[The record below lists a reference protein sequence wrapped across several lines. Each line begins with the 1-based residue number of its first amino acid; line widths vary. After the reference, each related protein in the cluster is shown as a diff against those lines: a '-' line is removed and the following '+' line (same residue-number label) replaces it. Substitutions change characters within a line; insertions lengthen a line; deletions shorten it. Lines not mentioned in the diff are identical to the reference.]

1 MGKIYRVKPLF
12 DKTLYNEARQYNERF
27 SILRLIVKY
36 MEKNLDVMKPRY
48 SEHMLP
54 VPWPF
59 VISRFHRDLQSDG
72 WPGVLPLGLAD
83 GKCGIG
89 LGLGNCPPT
98 PPLT

>member
-1 MGKIYRVKPLF
+1 
-12 DKTLYNEARQYNERF
+12 
-27 SILRLIVKY
+27 
-36 MEKNLDVMKPRY
+36 MEKNLDVTKPRY
-48 SEHMLP
+48 SEHLLP

-59 VISRFHRDLQSDG
+59 LMSTFYCDLRSDG

-83 GKCGIG
+83 GICQVN